1 MPIPSNPPFLSN
13 VLGYAADVNTIPA
26 TTPSGSGAFSYQSA
40 FPAIT
45 AIPLTAGGVAPDRE
59 DFNAVFKLLSQHVH
73 FLQSGSL
80 YTWSSSLDY
89 LKGAHILGSNGVEYI
104 AQASSGPNVPDVGA
118 KNPVSDSGTYW
129 KAANSGS
136 GGGVLIGGVMPFTGT
151 FGGTGNRFPI
161 PLGDDAPDMHWC
173 LCDGITT
180 NGLPVPDLRGR
191 MIRGASDSVPAGSS
205 GGSETH
211 SHSISG
217 TVGSSGSHSH
227 TLSGSVGSTTL
238 SVSQMP
244 KHSHR
249 YTTVTTPGSIS
260 AGGSG
265 VGTYAIDTGNT
276 GGSSSHSHSDSF
288 SVSSGGSHSHSL
300 SNASATDAKNLPL
313 YHVLTYI
320 MRIE

>member
-80 YTWSSSLDY
+80 YTWNNALDY

-104 AQASSGPNVPDVGA
+104 AQATSGPNVPDVGA
-118 KNPVSDSGTYW
+118 KNPVSDDGTYW
-129 KAANSGS
+129 KAVNSGNDA
-136 GGGVLIGGVMPFTGT
+136 GAVIIGGILPFSGT

-161 PLGDDAPDMHWC
+161 PLGGSTPLTNWC

-180 NGLPVPDLRGR
+180 NGHPVPDLRGLF
-191 MIRGASDSVPAGSS
+191 IRGASDDVPAGST

-211 SHSISG
+211 EHSLSG
-217 TVGSSGSHSH
+217 TVGSTTLVVSQIPSHQH
-227 TLSGSVGSTTL
+227 TQDTEGIGRYYGSV
-238 SVSQMP
+238 QAQ
-244 KHSHR
+244 KAW
-249 YTTVTTPGSIS
+249 S
-260 AGGSG
+260 ADGRSSSNNFA
-265 VGTYAIDTGNT
+265 VAAT
-276 GGSSSHSHSDSF
+276 GGSQGHTHPFSGESDEA
-288 SVSSGGSHSHSL
+288 
-300 SNASATDAKNLPL
+300 NNLPPYYAL
-313 YHVLTYI
+313 ALV
-320 MRIE
+320 MRVA